1 MGAKDIAKSMEQKD
15 LLTSHRIIVNVALTP
30 VLLILQLVK
39 GLMCILVIKREVIA
53 NIFQSDATA
62 HKTLLYLHMVYC
74 LSNYLEYLILDVN
87 FSNGKLCEDAGAIP
101 LVDEKSCRNA
111 VEEIKNSVPGAYFQS
126 LMNTWAY
133 PKGCLLKFY
142 GKLVYFNSHESGS
155 RAKDAQPICRKS
167 NGK

>member
-62 HKTLLYLHMVYC
+62 HKNFVISAYG
-74 LSNYLEYLILDVN
+74 IL
-87 FSNGKLCEDAGAIP
+87 FI
-101 LVDEKSCRNA
+101 
-111 VEEIKNSVPGAYFQS
+111 
-126 LMNTWAY
+126 
-133 PKGCLLKFY
+133 
-142 GKLVYFNSHESGS
+142 
-155 RAKDAQPICRKS
+155 
-167 NGK
+167 